1 MREYLKVPKDRIGVI
16 IGTGGTTKAQIE
28 EKGEVKLDI
37 DSSEGVVSVESESLG
52 ILRAIEVIEAIAR
65 GFSPEKAFRIFDDE
79 MIGLE
84 VIDVSKN
91 AATQKELKRIMGR
104 VIGKEGKTRE
114 AIESLTG
121 ANISIYG
128 KTVSVIGYID
138 QIQTV
143 RKAIEMLIQGS
154 KHAAVYSFLERKRQE
169 LKRSQM
175 EYIQ

>member
-16 IGTGGTTKAQIE
+16 IGTGGATKAQIE
-28 EKGEVKLDI
+28 EKGEAKLDV
-37 DSSEGVVSVESESLG
+37 DSVEGVVCVESESLG
-52 ILRAIEVIEAIAR
+52 ILRAVEVVEAIAR
-65 GFSPEKAFRIFDDE
+65 GFNPDKAFRIFDDE
-79 MIGLE
+79 MIGLDI
-84 VIDVSKN
+84 IDISKH
-91 AATQKELKRIMGR
+91 ADTPKELKRILGR
-104 VIGKEGKTRE
+104 VIGKDGKTRE

-175 EYIQ
+175 DYLE